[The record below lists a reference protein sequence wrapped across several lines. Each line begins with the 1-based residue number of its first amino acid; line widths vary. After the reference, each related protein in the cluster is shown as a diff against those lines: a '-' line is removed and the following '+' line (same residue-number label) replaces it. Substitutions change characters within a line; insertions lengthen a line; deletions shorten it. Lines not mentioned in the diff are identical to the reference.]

1 METTGEEAVPT
12 KEEVKELLRR
22 YNSGAYSLVSLGKE
36 DSQWGE
42 GWAGARFQRALYP
55 ASLFIFQKEPE
66 PYLTHVGKL
75 LKDFTHGSNT
85 VRCLL

>member
-1 METTGEEAVPT
+1 MKTTGEKAVPT

-22 YNSGAYSLVSLGKE
+22 CNSEAYSLVSLGKK

-55 ASLFIFQKEPE
+55 ASLFFKRS
-66 PYLTHVGKL
+66 LN
-75 LKDFTHGSNT
+75 FTLSMMK
-85 VRCLL
+85 RC